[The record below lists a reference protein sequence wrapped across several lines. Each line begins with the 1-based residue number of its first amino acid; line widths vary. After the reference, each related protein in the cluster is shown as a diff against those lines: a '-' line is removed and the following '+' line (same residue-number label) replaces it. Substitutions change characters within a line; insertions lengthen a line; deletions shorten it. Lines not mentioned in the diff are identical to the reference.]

1 VKPRADDSQRSK
13 PDASSPE
20 DAGIPVTDDEATARA
35 ERAAEADE
43 QAEAATVSEES
54 RIGGTPAP
62 GTEAAAL
69 AEARDRWLRA
79 EAEMQNVRRRAV
91 REREELRR
99 EIEDQGLLEL
109 ANLQED
115 LERALATAREAGAPE
130 TWTRGVEL
138 VQARIGELMARQG
151 ATPIDP
157 MGERFDPN
165 LHEALLEVDAPA
177 GVEPGVVVQVIAR
190 GLARAG
196 RAVRA
201 ARVVVA
207 RTPETGGAS

>member
-1 VKPRADDSQRSK
+1 VKRRADDSQRSE
-13 PDASSPE
+13 PDVPSPE
-20 DAGIPVTDDEATARA
+20 DAIPVTDDEATRRA

-43 QAEAATVSEES
+43 APAPSDES
-54 RIGGTPAP
+54 RIGGTPSA
-62 GTEAAAL
+62 GTDAAAL

-79 EAEMQNVRRRAV
+79 EAEIQNVRRRAG

-99 EIEDQGLLEL
+99 EIEDQWLLEL
-109 ANLQED
+109 ANVQEN
-115 LERALATAREAGAPE
+115 LERALATARESGAPE

-138 VQARIGELMARQG
+138 VQARIGELMTRQG

-157 MGERFDPN
+157 LGERFDPN
-165 LHEALLEVDAPA
+165 LHEAMLEVDAPP
-177 GVEPGVVVQVIAR
+177 GVEPGVVVQVIAP
-190 GLARAG
+190 GLARGG

-207 RTPETGGAS
+207 RVPESGGSS